1 MAGSQPLIS
10 SHSFSLIS
18 LMSVFKMVLFPAFI
32 ICARLTSEVGD
43 LSCQLPLGKKMRPTS
58 SCVDD
63 AGDLPS
69 SQV

>member
-18 LMSVFKMVLFPAFI
+18 LMFKMVLFPAFI